1 MVFANP
7 DGTPLKPNSVSAAVS
22 ALFRRLKL
30 PRGASLHSLRH
41 SHGSHLLAMGV
52 SLPVVS
58 ERLGHSLVR
67 VAADVYSHAIHG
79 QDDEAAQNW
88 AEFQR
93 RSLSQEHS
101 KDVR

>member
-1 MVFANP
+1 
-7 DGTPLKPNSVSAAVS
+7 
-22 ALFRRLKL
+22 
-30 PRGASLHSLRH
+30 
-41 SHGSHLLAMGV
+41 MGV
-52 SLPVVS
+52 SLPVMS
-58 ERLGHSLVR
+58 ERLGHSSVR